1 MKSAVL
7 VNFWKTIRRHLIR
20 LRAIWAILLVS
31 LLLSGCVNYDV
42 GINFEGTHRGT
53 IVQQI
58 ELEER
63 LTNFSGAQV
72 QEWLK
77 SIERRAR
84 QLQGKS
90 ERLSERE
97 LRVTIPFS
105 SGAELESKFNQ
116 FFNPIER
123 KQQMPPKA
131 AQALDLPTF
140 DSKFHLEQGNFLL
153 VERNYLSYDL
163 DLRSLG
169 VLSNDGKVLVSP
181 GSLLD
186 LRFSLESP
194 WGARSV
200 NRAIDMPRPETYEG
214 GQQLVW
220 TLQPGQVN
228 HLEAVFW
235 LPNPLGIGTVAIALL
250 VLVGFYLKYKSFPWS
265 VPPNVPPAVPEGQ

>member
-1 MKSAVL
+1 MKPAIL
-7 VNFWKTIRRHLIR
+7 VDLWKTIRRLLVR

-42 GINFEGTHRGT
+42 GINFEGPHRGT

-84 QLQGKS
+84 QLQGKT

-97 LRVTIPFS
+97 LIVTIPFS
-105 SGAELESKFNQ
+105 SGADLESKFDR
-116 FFNPIER
+116 FFNPIDR
-123 KQQMPPKA
+123 KQPTPPKA
-131 AQALDLPTF
+131 AEALDLPTF

-153 VERNYLSYDL
+153 VERNHLSYDL

-186 LRFSLESP
+186 LRFRLETP
-194 WGARSV
+194 WGARSI
-200 NRAIDMPRPETYEG
+200 NRAIDMPRPETEDG
-214 GQQLVW
+214 QLVW
-220 TLQPGQVN
+220 RLQPGQVN
-228 HLEAVFW
+228 HIEAVFW
-235 LPNPLGIGTVAIALL
+235 LPSPLGIGTVAIVLL
-250 VLVGFYLKYKSFPWS
+250 VLAGFYLKYKSFPWS
-265 VPPNVPPAVPEGQ
+265 APPSAPPAVPEGQ